1 MLDGVRLKLGGL
13 TASVT
18 LRYPS
23 MRSLTR
29 IVAFL
34 AFCCI
39 PSLHAQ
45 APPAPSPDAALPFT
59 LKQLGHGIYAAI
71 DNPKGESGANAG
83 FIVGDDGVAVV
94 DTFENA
100 PAAQALLGEIRMVTK
115 LPIKFVINTHY
126 HLDHVAGNAVF
137 AKEGAVIIA
146 HRNVP
151 AWIHTENLKFFGKNI
166 TPDQKSQVESLV
178 APNMLYDS
186 STELRLGSV
195 ALRVQFFPG
204 HTGGDS
210 IVIVQQ
216 DKSAAVFCGDLF
228 WRQTLPNLIDASTLP
243 WTESLST
250 FTKFSAESPM
260 IFVPGH
266 GDPGNVSDVAAFR
279 GYLSDLREWV
289 STAKKDGKSGAALV
303 DAVLPQL
310 KQKYGSWQLFEY
322 FSKRNIADVE
332 AELNGTKRIPAA
344 QP

>member
-1 MLDGVRLKLGGL
+1 MR
-13 TASVT
+13 TAI
-18 LRYPS
+18 LA
-23 MRSLTR
+23 L
-29 IVAFL
+29 ALFL
-34 AFCCI
+34 CVSA
-39 PSLHAQ
+39 PALHAQ
-45 APPAPSPDAALPFT
+45 APPAPDAALPFT

-137 AKEGAVIIA
+137 AKEGAVILA

-166 TPDQKSQVESLV
+166 TSEQKSEVENLA

-195 ALRVQFFPG
+195 ALRVEFFPG

-210 IVIVQQ
+210 VVVVQQ
-216 DKSAAVFCGDLF
+216 DKSALVFCGDLF

-243 WTESLST
+243 WMETLST
-250 FTKFSAESPM
+250 LTKFSAESPI

-266 GDPGNVSDVAAFR
+266 GDPGNASDVAAFR

-289 STAKKDGKSGAALV
+289 IAAKKEGKTGATLV

-310 KQKYGSWQLFEY
+310 KQEYGSWQLFEY
-322 FSKRNIADVE
+322 FAKRNIADLE
-332 AELNGTKRIPAA
+332 SELNGTKHVPTT

>member
-1 MLDGVRLKLGGL
+1 MRTPILGL
-13 TASVT
+13 IFYLSSCVTA
-18 LRYPS
+18 LY
-23 MRSLTR
+23 
-29 IVAFL
+29 
-34 AFCCI
+34 
-39 PSLHAQ
+39 AQ
-45 APPAPSPDAALPFT
+45 APPAPDAALPFT

-83 FIVGDDGVAVV
+83 FVIGDDGVVV
-94 DTFENA
+94 IDTFENA
-100 PAAQALLGEIRMVTK
+100 PAAQAFLGEIRMVTK

-137 AKEGAVIIA
+137 AKEGAVIVA

-166 TPDQKSQVESLV
+166 TPEQKSRVESLA
-178 APNMLYDS
+178 APNMLFDS
-186 STELRLGSV
+186 STELRLGSA
-195 ALRVQFFPG
+195 ALRVAFFPG

-210 IVIVQQ
+210 VVIVQPE
-216 DKSAAVFCGDLF
+216 KPAVVFCGDLF

-243 WTESLST
+243 WIESLSA
-250 FTKFSAESPM
+250 FTKFSAESP
-260 IFVPGH
+260 IVFVPGH
-266 GDPGNVSDVAAFR
+266 GDPGNASDLVAFR

-289 STAKKDGKSGAALV
+289 SAARKEGKSGTALV

-322 FSKRNIADVE
+322 FAKRNIADVE
-332 AELNGTKRIPAA
+332 AELNGAKHVPSA

>member
-1 MLDGVRLKLGGL
+1 MR
-13 TASVT
+13 TAI
-18 LRYPS
+18 LA
-23 MRSLTR
+23 L
-29 IVAFL
+29 ALFL
-34 AFCCI
+34 CVSA
-39 PSLHAQ
+39 PALHAQ
-45 APPAPSPDAALPFT
+45 APPAPDAALPFT

-137 AKEGAVIIA
+137 AKEGAVILA

-151 AWIHTENLKFFGKNI
+151 AWIHSENLKFFGKNI
-166 TPDQKSQVESLV
+166 TSEQKSEVENLA

-195 ALRVQFFPG
+195 ALRVEFFPG

-210 IVIVQQ
+210 VVVVQQ
-216 DKSAAVFCGDLF
+216 DKSAVVFCGDLF

-243 WTESLST
+243 WMETLST
-250 FTKFSAESPM
+250 LTKFSAESPI

-266 GDPGNVSDVAAFR
+266 GDPGNASDVAAFR

-289 STAKKDGKSGAALV
+289 IAAKKEGKTGATLV

-310 KQKYGSWQLFEY
+310 KQEYGSWQLFEY
-322 FSKRNIADVE
+322 FAKRNIADLE
-332 AELNGTKRIPAA
+332 SELNGTKHVPTT